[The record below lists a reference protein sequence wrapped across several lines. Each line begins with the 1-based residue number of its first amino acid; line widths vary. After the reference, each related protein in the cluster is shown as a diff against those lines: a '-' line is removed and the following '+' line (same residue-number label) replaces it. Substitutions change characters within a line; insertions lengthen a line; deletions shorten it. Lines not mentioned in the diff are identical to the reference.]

1 MTKLISILILV
12 VAILSACGSDL
23 SEGDQEAC
31 NIYESTVEESQEGT
45 ITDDEMLSELEEAW
59 NVAESE
65 RLQDLLD
72 DLLIYFED
80 GEGDLQGTVNSIKV
94 YCSID

>member
-1 MTKLISILILV
+1 MKNLISILILV

-23 SEGDQEAC
+23 SKGDQEAC

-72 DLLIYFED
+72 DLLIYFEE